1 MKNIQKEIPSLIGI
15 LATTAL
21 AVVSGGIINP
31 AATSIFGGIANTGGN
46 IGANLAA
53 NFISKFT
60 PEKLRGWL
68 KNVHPD
74 NLNHH
79 IKKLFVKSINE
90 ALQNVDILF
99 AETTH
104 TDAEKKT
111 AKQLI
116 KKLQKHLPDMLL
128 DDSKIEL
135 EEAEIKHFLYEKD
148 GEEIIYRFIE
158 TQCAD
163 FGITEPF
170 KSFLAQNLPGQI
182 QLCFGEGLKDP
193 LNHNAWVAFQRMLIE
208 EVRYDIKQIAGTQQS
223 IKEDLSDLKF
233 EKSGFS
239 EAQMNEI
246 CQLVNILN
254 DKKLVEVKIKDG
266 INQSLQS
273 IEANTNKIIQ
283 ITTET
288 NTTVAQLK
296 TNIEKIK
303 RQNKMTHI
311 LVFSLSGG
319 LLIAGLFIAYNLIN
333 QPFSTTVQVYG
344 WESRQHNPLAG
355 KGAVV
360 LMLNNKIEKA
370 EINKQGEAIFKNIL
384 PEYNKKTVSAH
395 IADTEG
401 EPYYLSD
408 SIIKIQKNSTTSV
421 QVLLRG
427 LEKLQGTVY
436 DNITGEGLPKVS
448 ITVVGITAATDEK
461 GDFMIE
467 IPVERQRM
475 DQEIEIRKEGYRSKR
490 QTIPMAGE
498 NRFRTV
504 LERK

>member
-15 LATTAL
+15 LGATAL
-21 AVVSGGIINP
+21 AVVSGGLINP
-31 AATSIFGGIANTGGN
+31 AATSIFGGITNAGGN

-53 NFISKFT
+53 NFITKFT
-60 PEKLRGWL
+60 PDKLKGWF

-79 IKKLFVKSINE
+79 IKKLFIKSINE
-90 ALQNVDILF
+90 ALYNVEVLF

-128 DDSKIEL
+128 NDSQIQL
-135 EEAEIKHFLYEKD
+135 EETEIKHFLYEKN
-148 GEEIIYRFIE
+148 GEELIWRFIA
-158 TQCAD
+158 TQFAD
-163 FGITEPF
+163 LGMTEPF

-193 LNHNAWVAFQRMLIE
+193 LNQNAWIAFQRMLIE
-208 EVRYDIKQIAGTQQS
+208 EIRYDIKQIAGTQQN
-223 IKEDLSDLKF
+223 IKDDLSDLKF

-239 EAQMNEI
+239 EVQIQEI
-246 CQLVNILN
+246 RQLINILN

-266 INQSLQS
+266 VNQSLKS
-273 IEANTNKIIQ
+273 IETNTNKIIQ

-288 NTTVAQLK
+288 NVTVAQLK
-296 TNIEKIK
+296 INIEKIK
-303 RQNKMTHI
+303 RQNRVTQMLI
-311 LVFSLSGG
+311 FALSGS
-319 LLIAGLFIAYNLIN
+319 LLLAGLFIAYKLIN
-333 QPFSTTVQVYG
+333 QPFTTTVQVYG

-370 EINKQGEAIFKNIL
+370 EINKQGEAIFKTIL
-384 PEYNKKTVSAH
+384 PEYHKKMVSAY
-395 IADTEG
+395 ITDTDG

-436 DNITGEGLPKVS
+436 DNISGEGLPDVS
-448 ITVVGITAATDEK
+448 IIIAGITATSDEK
-461 GDFMIE
+461 GDFLIE
-467 IPVERQRM
+467 IPVEKQRM
-475 DQEIEIRKEGYRSKR
+475 EQEVEIRKEGYHSKR
-490 QTIPMAGE
+490 QTIPMSGE
-498 NRFRTV
+498 NKYRTV
-504 LERK
+504 LERN